1 MRFSFKQVRHFLAT
15 VDAGQVSLA
24 AIALNVSQSAVTT
37 ALQQLEGELGVSLFD
52 RGPSGMCLTLEGAR
66 FVQHARNIMAAVN
79 EAVSSPLTEDT
90 SHTGRVRVGVT
101 YTVAGYFLPR
111 HLARFSRTY
120 PGIKVDL
127 VELPRGAIETGIVD
141 RTLDIAVMLVS
152 NLQNRR
158 DTTYETLVYSRRRL
172 WLSVEHPLLRASA
185 LTFEDI
191 AKEPYIMLTVD
202 EAGARPRS
210 VTGSRPVFA
219 HERSSAP
226 PRSRPCAAWSPPE
239 WASRSSPTW
248 CTGHGRSTASAS
260 SCDPWLPTSPAWTLV
275 LSGLRNASR
284 LRQPS
289 CFVNSLAS
297 TSVGLR
303 VDGCRNDSPAR
314 VVSHPSFAG

>member
-1 MRFSFKQVRHFLAT
+1 MRLSFKQVRHFLAT

-37 ALQQLEGELGVSLFD
+37 ALQQLEAELGVSLFD
-52 RGPSGMCLTLEGAR
+52 RGPSGMHLTLEGAR
-66 FVQHARNIMAAVN
+66 FVQHARNVMAAVN

-127 VELPRGAIETGIVD
+127 VELPREAIERGIVN

-185 LTFEDI
+185 LTLEDI

-202 EAGARPRS
+202 EAGKTAERYWKPTGLRPR
-210 VTGSRPVFA
+210 TRPV
-219 HERSSAP
+219 
-226 PRSRPCAAWSPPE
+226 AA
-239 WASRSSPTW
+239 
-248 CTGHGRSTASAS
+248 
-260 SCDPWLPTSPAWTLV
+260 
-275 LSGLRNASR
+275 NI
-284 LRQPS
+284 PS
-289 CFVNSLAS
+289 MD
-297 TSVGLR
+297 VGLVWNKKR
-303 VDGCRNDSPAR
+303 E
-314 VVSHPSFAG
+314 PSAATKLFREFFSLNFSGATH